1 MSSAAAAP
9 AATDPTVLHD
19 LRTRVRRTR
28 RIAAV
33 GEGWE
38 LGSDP
43 DHLTGLLADWVEFD
57 WPTVERGLLDR
68 PWVHGA
74 SGVRALQYRA
84 TGRGAD
90 RPAVVLLHG
99 WPDSFLRFDR
109 AVPLLTA
116 GGDVDVVVPCLPGYP
131 YSGSAGTAGAAMAGP
146 IADLMAELGYR
157 RYVVSGGDIGTQVA
171 ESLARRFPDRVAALH
186 LTDIPWR
193 PLLTVDPADR
203 TPAEQDYL
211 DRVNRFKDAEGAY
224 AAEQATK
231 PDTLAVGLG
240 DSPAGLAAWIVE
252 KLRTWSDCGGDVDAV
267 FPRAD
272 LLTWLTLYWVTGAIG
287 TSFTPYA
294 RRGAPET
301 DRVTV
306 PLVATV
312 FPGDIYPAPRAA
324 AERFF
329 DVHDWQEPER
339 GGHFGAWEFPEA
351 FAAGVRSAIEAG
363 A

>member
-1 MSSAAAAP
+1 MSSAAAP
-9 AATDPTVLHD
+9 AATDPTVLDD
-19 LRTRVRRTR
+19 LRSRLRRTR

-33 GEGWE
+33 GDGWE
-38 LGSDP
+38 LGTDP
-43 DHLTGLLADWVEFD
+43 DHLTGLLADWAEFD
-57 WPTVERGLLDR
+57 WPTIERGLLDR
-68 PWVHGA
+68 PWVRGA
-74 SGVRALQYRA
+74 GAGVRALHHRA
-84 TGRGAD
+84 GGAGE

-109 AVPLLTA
+109 VVPLLV
-116 GGDVDVVVPCLPGYP
+116 GDGVDVVVPCLPGYP
-131 YSGSAGTAGAAMAGP
+131 YSESAGMSGAAMAEP
-146 IADLMAELGYR
+146 IAAVMAELGYR

-171 ESLARRFPDRVAALH
+171 ESLARRYPDRVSALH

-193 PLLTVDPADR
+193 PLLAVDRDDR
-203 TPAEQDYL
+203 TPDEQHYL
-211 DRVNRFKDAEGAY
+211 DRVSRFKDAEGAY

-240 DSPAGLAAWIVE
+240 DSPAGLAAWIIE
-252 KLRTWSDCGGDVDAV
+252 KLRTWSDCGGEVEAA
-267 FPRAD
+267 FPRPD

-294 RRGAPET
+294 RRGTPAAG
-301 DRVTV
+301 RVTV

-312 FPGDIYPAPRAA
+312 FPGDLYPATRRA

-329 DVHDWQEPER
+329 DVRDWQEPGR
-339 GGHFGAWEFPEA
+339 GGHFGAWECPEA